1 MLRKA
6 VLMPSRGVA
15 VLCLGATVY
24 IAAVAQQAP
33 ARRPNI
39 LLVIMDDVG
48 LDVTT
53 DMYPG
58 LIDGL
63 EKQYGPSGLRHPKA
77 GAIHGRPASTPNL
90 DAFARKGMVFSSAWV
105 QPFCS
110 PTRASILTGLF
121 AVKVN
126 VLTYAD
132 PLSQNHASFVE
143 MLKDK
148 GGYSTGIFGKW
159 HLAGLPA
166 NSYSGMKPK
175 EAGFEVFKGNMHA
188 ALNTYWDYD
197 YMEQD
202 AGTAPGVWRTGKPP
216 VKSLPGI
223 APTTYAPVVQAAD
236 ALEWITAREKEDPKK
251 PWFAWVASNLS
262 HATTSSKP
270 TQMPAPNKDTLDAK
284 TLDEMS
290 TCGAN
295 FGSMDT
301 GKCTGEAVMRASTNS
316 LDTVFGK
323 LVAQVDALDPNT
335 YVMVLGDNG
344 TPMYGRPNLDF
355 IDNMYITAKGRGKG
369 TAYESGARVAL
380 AIRGPKIAAGKRSG
394 EYVDAVDLFSTILG
408 FAGLEAPK
416 EVPTPDGKSRQPLDS
431 ISLTPI
437 LFGKAT
443 TVRDPNEGYLLTES
457 LNLMTNSTH
466 QVGARNATYK
476 VICNETVDNKACEF
490 FDLRTDP
497 LEEYPLA
504 KPESCADYTSGK
516 WTPKAPEWHFCRL
529 REVIAKDSFLLK
541 PLANAVSPGA
551 GRGGRGGRGPA
562 AGDLD
567 KE

>member
-1 MLRKA
+1 MLRNS
-6 VLMPSRGVA
+6 VLRASRGVA
-15 VLCLGATVY
+15 MLMAGVAACTSAT
-24 IAAVAQQAP
+24 AQTTASK
-33 ARRPNI
+33 RPNI

-58 LIDGL
+58 LINAL
-63 EKQYGPSGLRHPKA
+63 EKQYGPSGLKNSKA
-77 GAIHGRPASTPNL
+77 EAIHGRPASTPNL
-90 DAFARKGMVFSSAWV
+90 DTFAQKGMVFGNAWV

-121 AVKVN
+121 AVKAN

-132 PLSQNHASFVE
+132 PLSQNYTSFVRI
-143 MLKDK
+143 LKDQ

-166 NSYSGMKPK
+166 NNYSGMKPK
-175 EAGFEVFKGNMHA
+175 EAGFDIFKGNMHA

-202 AGTAPGVWRTGKPP
+202 DKTAPGEFRTGKPP
-216 VKSLPGI
+216 IKSLPGI

-236 ALEWITAREKEDPKK
+236 ALEWISAREKENPNK

-262 HATTSSKP
+262 HATTSSQP
-270 TQMPAPNKDTLDAK
+270 SQMPGPNKDTLDGR
-284 TLDEMS
+284 TLDEMT
-290 TCGAN
+290 TCGAK
-295 FGSMDT
+295 FGTMDT
-301 GKCTGEAVMRASTNS
+301 GKCSGEAVMRAATNS

-323 LVAQVDALDPNT
+323 LLAKVDALDPNT
-335 YVMVLGDNG
+335 YVIVLGDNG

-355 IDNMYITAKGRGKG
+355 IDNMYITIKGRGKG

-380 AIRGPKIAAGKRSG
+380 AIRGPKIAAGKRSD
-394 EYVDAVDLFSTILG
+394 EYVDAVDLFSTILA

-416 EVPTPDGKSRQPLDS
+416 QVPTGDGKGKQSVDGV
-431 ISLTPI
+431 SLAPI
-437 LFGKAT
+437 LFNRAK
-443 TVRDPNEGYLLTES
+443 TVRDPNQGYLLTES

-476 VICNETVDNKACEF
+476 VICNETVKNQDCVF
-490 FDLRTDP
+490 FNLNADP

-504 KPESCADYTSGK
+504 KPESCADYQNGK
-516 WTPKAPEWHFCRL
+516 WTAKVPEWHFCRL
-529 REVIAKDSFLLK
+529 QEVIAKESFLLK
-541 PLANAVSPGA
+541 PIANAAPAGGRNPGA
-551 GRGGRGGRGPA
+551 KGKA
-562 AGDLD
+562 APR
-567 KE
+567 